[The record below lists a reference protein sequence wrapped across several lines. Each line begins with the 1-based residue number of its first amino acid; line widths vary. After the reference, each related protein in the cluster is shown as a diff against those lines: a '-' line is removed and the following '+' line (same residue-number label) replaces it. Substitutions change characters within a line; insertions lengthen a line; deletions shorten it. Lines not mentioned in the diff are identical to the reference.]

1 MLPITR
7 ATYMIS
13 SESFFWT
20 RNFFNFVLIPISA
33 TSSNFPS
40 ASGECRQQGYD
51 IIAIS
56 GNLLLLGRS
65 QTSTFGHTGSN
76 FSGHCKRVKHAQ
88 QARNEHTGISWG
100 GCVITGPLQGCVTT
114 GYVIIRTFDTY
125 KPSQYFLKHTR
136 RLIVWNYLSKL
147 SNTLFVSC
155 LHYGTS
161 TIHIHYILDSF
172 ILNSTVDYIGEWSFS
187 LYYLYWLKGHHSNIQ
202 D

>member
-13 SESFFWT
+13 FESFCWT
-20 RNFFNFVLIPISA
+20 RNFFSIFILIPISA
-33 TSSNFPS
+33 TSSYFHS
-40 ASGECRQQGYD
+40 ASGECRQRGYD
-51 IIAIS
+51 IIPIS

-114 GYVIIRTFDTY
+114 GYENYSHIRY
-125 KPSQYFLKHTR
+125 IEALSIFLHPQHTWQ
-136 RLIVWNYLSKL
+136 LIVWNCLSKL
-147 SNTLFVSC
+147 PNTLFVSC
-155 LHYGTS
+155 LHYWTS
-161 TIHIHYILDSF
+161 TIHIYYTLDILF
-172 ILNSTVDYIGEWSFS
+172 K
-187 LYYLYWLKGHHSNIQ
+187 LYYWLVWSLSSYHLFPSS
-202 D
+202 